1 MKMGMRVFSVLGN
14 VLILTL
20 GVALTSVAPPDSST
34 PAPTELQIFPQGVAL
49 QTAPLALP
57 EADPFNVEPQ
67 GGVQDQSAPE
77 PAAASTTSNS
87 RRQPAPQVWSV
98 AKSAFEKPLQEE
110 ASWPWVEEGMLIALE
125 RKSPQAVALGGK
137 MQFVATL
144 VNRTDSK
151 LHVIAEV
158 IVLKGDGSQETL
170 IPSYPVQLGR
180 GKEFRVSFAMAA
192 KAPRFAPGVTQF
204 IAFLRD
210 AQGDLVD
217 RASITFMITLPIH

>member
-1 MKMGMRVFSVLGN
+1 MKS
-14 VLILTL
+14 
-20 GVALTSVAPPDSST
+20 PPI
-34 PAPTELQIFPQGVAL
+34 AFPQAG
-49 QTAPLALP
+49 PSH
-57 EADPFNVEPQ
+57 VEPQ
-67 GGVQDQSAPE
+67 GGVQDKSAPE

-87 RRQPAPQVWSV
+87 RMQPAPQAWSV
-98 AKSAFEKPLQEE
+98 AESAFEKPLQEE

-144 VNRTDSK
+144 VNRKDSK

-170 IPSYPVQLGR
+170 ISGYPMQLIKD
-180 GKEFRVSFAMAA
+180 KEFRVPFGMAA

-210 AQGDLVD
+210 AQGQLVD